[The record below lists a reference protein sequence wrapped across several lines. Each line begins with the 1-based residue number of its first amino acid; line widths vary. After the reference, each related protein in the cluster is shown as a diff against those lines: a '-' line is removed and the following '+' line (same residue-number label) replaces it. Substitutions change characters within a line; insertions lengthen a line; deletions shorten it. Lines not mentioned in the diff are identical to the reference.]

1 MKIKPASILA
11 FGCIILAIFLVGI
24 YLGRNWSSAPIQTA
38 LIPSSSVLT
47 GNESSPTGKVNIN
60 TADLAE
66 LMTLDGIGQT
76 YAQRIIDYRNAY
88 GPFESITDITKVEG
102 IGAKRFEAI
111 MNDITTGGP
120 L

>member
-1 MKIKPASILA
+1 MKIKPASVLA
-11 FGCIILAIFLVGI
+11 TGCIILAIFLVGI
-24 YLGRNWSSAPIQTA
+24 YLGRNWSGSPIQTES
-38 LIPSSSVLT
+38 IPSSVHTGDETSSV
-47 GNESSPTGKVNIN
+47 GKVNIN

-66 LMTLDGIGQT
+66 LMTLEGIGQT
-76 YAQRIIDYRNAY
+76 YAQRIIDYRNAN

-111 MNDITTGGP
+111 MNDITTGGS